1 MSSYLDTFKNKELI
15 AWVDLSTYCNA
26 SCPQCHRT
34 KTDEAKG
41 KTEWLPL
48 IQWSYEQ
55 FKKAFP
61 IKELNNYSRFEFCGT
76 WGDPVMN
83 KDLFKIIEY
92 IIEENNTCTIQINT
106 NGSIRDPDWWWDL
119 GVLGKDRLQVWFD
132 IDGTTQEMHEKYRQ
146 GTDLEKIKENV
157 EAYTATG
164 ADACAMV
171 IIFKHNQDH
180 LFEINEMIRSLGIKG
195 EILYTESN
203 RFYHKGEYSFIDI
216 NGKTQILEQSTLN
229 GEHELIASKVKKQ
242 IPIRDHKWRQKYVA
256 DGKKIKDYW

>member
-1 MSSYLDTFKNKELI
+1 MTTYANTFKKGELI
-15 AWVDLSTYCNA
+15 AWIDLSTYCNA

-34 KTDEAKG
+34 RTDRPRT

-48 IQWSYEQ
+48 IQWSFKQ

-61 IKELNNYSRFEFCGT
+61 IETLNNYARFEFCGT

-83 KDLFKIIEY
+83 KDLFDIIAY
-92 IIEENNTCTIQINT
+92 ILEENRTCQIQINT
-106 NGSIRDPDWWWDL
+106 NGSIRDADWWWEL
-119 GVLGKDRLQVWFD
+119 GVIGKGRLQVWFD
-132 IDGTTQEMHEKYRQ
+132 IDGTTQEMHERYRQ

-180 LFEINEMIRSLGIKG
+180 LFELDEMIRGLGVKG

-203 RFYHKGEYSFIDI
+203 RFYHKGVNSFIDI
-216 NGKTQILEQSTLN
+216 NGKEEALEQSTLN
-229 GEHELIASKVKKQ
+229 GEHELISGKVKKQ
-242 IPIRDHKWRQKYVA
+242 IPIRDHKWRTKYVA
-256 DGKKIKDYW
+256 DGKKTKDYW